1 MGQLTLDQRVWICME
16 MARLNNAH
24 QVSRSWANHW
34 PGIQAPAVST
44 IIRNFKKY
52 QEHGT
57 SANRNKG
64 KSGHQRTARS
74 AESIRRV
81 HRSLQRNGVTSA
93 RRNGLG
99 LSRSS
104 FNRIVRCD
112 LRFHPYVL
120 FTNQALRPQD
130 PELRLGFC
138 QWFVQNC
145 EGNDNFLPNLITS
158 DEAIFS
164 LNSEVNTK
172 NSVKYSKYGQGH
184 PPDHYIGHQQ
194 GAAQVMVWVGLTGDG
209 RVLGPHFIDGN
220 MDSREYIR
228 IVRYNVV
235 QREFGAFGINTE
247 NVWW

>member
-24 QVSRSWANHW
+24 QVGRSWANHW

-57 SANRNKG
+57 SAGR
-64 KSGHQRTARS
+64 QRTARS
-74 AESIRRV
+74 AESIQWVR
-81 HRSLQRNGVTSA
+81 RSLQRNGVTSA

-120 FTNQALRPQD
+120 ITNQALRPQD
-130 PELRLGFC
+130 PGLRLRFC

-145 EGNDNFLPNLITS
+145 ESNENFLSNLITS
-158 DEAIFS
+158 DEAIF
-164 LNSEVNTK
+164 
-172 NSVKYSKYGQGH
+172 
-184 PPDHYIGHQQ
+184 
-194 GAAQVMVWVGLTGDG
+194 
-209 RVLGPHFIDGN
+209 
-220 MDSREYIR
+220 
-228 IVRYNVV
+228 
-235 QREFGAFGINTE
+235 
-247 NVWW
+247 